1 MSQQNIRLDELEQG
15 PVRHAEFPPALVAR
29 IKNVHL
35 ALEEVY
41 PSSLADWLD
50 DFRRDL
56 HPEREVVWWERLAEC
71 YLTYRNRRDLSA
83 KQRQTAFKI
92 LLSITMGAPP
102 DALSAD
108 IAALPEGALADIQ
121 ALLQEQGAGA

>member
-1 MSQQNIRLDELEQG
+1 
-15 PVRHAEFPPALVAR
+15 VAR

-56 HPEREVVWWERLAEC
+56 HPEQEVVWWEHLAVC
-71 YLTYRNRRDLSA
+71 YLTYRNKRDLSA